1 MHVFFNG
8 SMRITP
14 VIVLQCLTCLLA
26 AIAPVFAQDQ
36 HLLSYR
42 LQHFTDQNG
51 LPQNSVKAVMED
63 QNGFVWLSTEAGLV
77 RFDGHRFISF
87 EKSVIPI
94 SSNRIRGFVPN
105 VVDHGTRRTHEF
117 YALTESNE
125 YIGILKNGLAS
136 ADTAF
141 YSRYQKINPNARKEV
156 RHNSILTSLPSQYE
170 TNPFYEDYFAA
181 TTEHQFYIW
190 KANKITCYENGN
202 AVFSMDGPFRNLLL
216 LGTTAIAIDSG
227 GHFVKIRRDQAPRK
241 FVLKGDITANAQYVP
256 AKINYQLFWNN
267 ISRKAFLYLNKCF
280 YTLKESQNGELTTS
294 LILKDFD
301 FDNLNIVTAHYNETL
316 GFLFLGSITKGLY
329 LIKKNDFQT
338 LKLQAKDADNVY
350 YAQSPGPGRSVL
362 TAQGY
367 RLGIGGGG
375 SHTTA
380 SRVSAFMDDFN
391 YKFFMA
397 LNHDSTFWF
406 GVGSNLFKLDRSG
419 QKILAR
425 IKVQEPFKSL
435 FVDQNNKL
443 WIGSDYNTLFRLDEA
458 AGRYKITPTLKAK
471 FGGITMMGQE
481 TAESLLLGTETGL
494 HRYNFKTGKH
504 EIVKNFKNMNVRS
517 FYSTPEGTWITTY
530 GNGIYLLNDHGLVRF
545 PLDKDRFLAT
555 AHCIIED
562 AKGFFWI
569 TTNRGL
575 FQVAKTQLLDYAK
588 KSRSL
593 VYYLYYDQSHGFATN
608 EFNGGCSPCAVKLA
622 DGTVSLPSMDGLV
635 WFSPLN
641 IKSELPEK
649 GIFVSSVKIDG
660 KEISPQDGLE
670 IPRDFEQVR
679 VQVTT
684 PYLGHAN
691 NVQMQ
696 YSLSGEGRSEKW
708 ITVNE
713 DFVIPV
719 PKIPYG
725 HYRLTIRK
733 INGFKRNDYTYKIVT
748 LYIPPAWFETW
759 WFRALMSLAL
769 LALFFLAVKWRTA
782 YLVKKDRKNNLLRH
796 YRVISQIVAAVN
808 HDIQTPLH
816 YVGYSLKQINAYLH
830 QQPDS
835 SPLITR
841 MSDESLN
848 TSMRIGTLTK
858 NLLDYIKLQNKN
870 AASRTH
876 MDSVNALELVSGICE
891 LFSAIAAFRNIRI
904 SHEVPREF
912 VVWSDPSL
920 LSIVIHNLLDNALKI
935 SKSQINISAGYQNG
949 KKQIVIEDTGDGMP
963 DDLIKWLNKSYRSYE
978 EWLRVSIDTEQKGI
992 GLVIVKDLCVLL
1004 RINIIVSAKQGCHTS
1019 IQLVFEQ

>member
-1 MHVFFNG
+1 MRIIPVFF
-8 SMRITP
+8 
-14 VIVLQCLTCLLA
+14 LQCLTCLLA
-26 AIAPVFAQDQ
+26 AIVPVFAQDQ
-36 HLLSYR
+36 QVLSHR

-77 RFDGHRFISF
+77 RFDGQRFISF
-87 EKSVIPI
+87 ERSVIPI

-105 VVDHGTRRTHEF
+105 VVDYGNDRIHEF

-125 YIGILKNGLAS
+125 YIGVLKSGLAS

-141 YSRYQKINPNARKEV
+141 YSRYQKIHPNARKEV

-181 TTEHQFYIW
+181 TGAHQFYIW
-190 KANKITCYENGN
+190 KGNKITCYENGK
-202 AVFSMDGPFRNLLL
+202 VTFSVDGPFRNLLL
-216 LGTTAIAIDSG
+216 LDNSAIAIDADR
-227 GHFVKIRRDQAPRK
+227 HFVKIRPDQIHTR
-241 FVLKGDITANAQYVP
+241 LILRGDITANALYDP
-256 AKINYQLFWNN
+256 KKNNYQLFWNN

-280 YTLKESQNGELTTS
+280 YTLKESQNGELTTT
-294 LILKDFD
+294 LILKGFD
-301 FDNLNIVTAHYNETL
+301 FDNLNIVTAHYNEKL

-329 LIKKNDFQT
+329 LIKKNDFKT

-367 RLGIGGGG
+367 RLGITADGQKA
-375 SHTTA
+375 TA

-391 YKFFMA
+391 YKFFMGI
-397 LNHDSTFWF
+397 NQDSTFWY
-406 GVGSNLFKLDRSG
+406 GVGNDLFKLDKSG
-419 QKILAR
+419 QKILVR
-425 IKVQEPFKSL
+425 LKVQETFKSL
-435 FVDQNNKL
+435 FVDQSNKL
-443 WIGSDYNTLFRLDEA
+443 WIGSDYNTLYRLDET
-458 AGRYKITPTLKAK
+458 AGRHKITPMLKAK

-481 TAESLLLGTETGL
+481 TAETLLLGTETGL
-494 HRYNFKTGKH
+494 HRYNFKTGRH
-504 EIVKNFKNMNVRS
+504 EIVKNFKNMNIRS
-517 FYSTPEGTWITTY
+517 FYATRDGTWITTY
-530 GNGIYLLNDHGLVRF
+530 GNGIYLLNRKGLVRF

-575 FQVAKTQLLDYAK
+575 FQVAKTQLLDYA
-588 KSRSL
+588 SNNRSL

-608 EFNGGCSPCAVKLA
+608 EFNGGCNPCAVKLA

-660 KEISPQDGLE
+660 RDISMHDDLE
-670 IPRDFEQVR
+670 IPRDFEQIR
-679 VQVTT
+679 MQVTT
-684 PYLGHAN
+684 PYLGHVN

-696 YSLSGEGRSEKW
+696 YSLSGEGRTEKW
-708 ITVNE
+708 MAVNE

-733 INGFKRNDYTYKIVT
+733 INGFRPNDYTYKIVT
-748 LYIPPAWFETW
+748 LHIPPAWFETW
-759 WFRALMSLAL
+759 WFRSVLALML
-769 LALFFLAVKWRTA
+769 LALFFFAVKWRTA
-782 YLVKKDRKNNLLRH
+782 YLVKKDRENNLLRH

-816 YVGYSLKQINAYLH
+816 YVGYSLKQINSYLH
-830 QQPDS
+830 QQPGS

-876 MDSVNALELVSGICE
+876 MDSVNVSELVTGIGE
-891 LFSAIAAFRNIRI
+891 LFSAIATFRNISI
-904 SHEVPREF
+904 SNEVPGEF
-912 VVWSDPSL
+912 VLWSDPSL
-920 LSIVIHNLLDNALKI
+920 LSIVVHNLLDNALKI
-935 SKSQINISAGYQNG
+935 SKSEINISAGYRDG

-963 DDLIKWLNKSYRSYE
+963 DDLIRWLNKSYRSYE
-978 EWLRVSIDTEQKGI
+978 EWLRVPTDTEQKGI

-1004 RINIIVSAKQGCHTS
+1004 RIDIIVSAKQGSHTS
-1019 IQLVFEQ
+1019 IALVFQQ